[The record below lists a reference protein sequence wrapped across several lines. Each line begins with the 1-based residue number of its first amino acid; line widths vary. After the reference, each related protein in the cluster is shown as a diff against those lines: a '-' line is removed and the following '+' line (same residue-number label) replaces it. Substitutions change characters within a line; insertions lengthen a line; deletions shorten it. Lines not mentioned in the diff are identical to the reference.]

1 MSPISLIGHCR
12 ELLELIFESP
22 NRPADQ
28 TISRFFRDRRYLGA
42 RDRGFISDTVYST
55 LRGAL
60 RVRALCADLLERK
73 APDREARI
81 QLAAE
86 LLRGGGEGEIRQLS
100 IADIRDAARVTDQ
113 QAIELQQRLAAA
125 QEMIANMEQP
135 ERSATEFSL
144 PVWFASRMLAQ
155 FGQEEGQAVMAS
167 LNQQAPITLRCNR
180 LKGGRDQLREL
191 LAERGIPSAP
201 GMYSPDALL
210 LERRMNANAIPEFKQ
225 GWFELQDEGSQM
237 LSVLLDPHPNWKVF
251 DACAGAGGKTL
262 HLSAM
267 MKGRGVVVAHD
278 VNNRRLEEIRPRLR
292 RNDTQNVRVMDHR
305 AFLLQRQN
313 LHGTFSAVVIDAPC
327 SGTGTLRRNPGARLM
342 LEEEMVERVA
352 RLQSEIL
359 DEYSELVEPNGLLM
373 YATCSLLS
381 QENEG
386 QVEAFLGRRRGW
398 VRQTISAPE
407 GMVGADGCFRAL
419 PHRHRTDGFFAVVLR
434 RVG

>member
-1 MSPISLIGHCR
+1 MSPVSLIGHCR

-22 NRPADQ
+22 SRPADQ

-60 RVRALCADLLERK
+60 RVGALCADLLEHK
-73 APDREARI
+73 SPDRQARI

-86 LLRGGGEGEIRQLS
+86 LLRGVGSGSHQLHT
-100 IADIRDAARVTDQ
+100 ADIRDAARVTDQ
-113 QAIELQQRLAAA
+113 QVMELQQKLAAA
-125 QEMIANMEQP
+125 QGAIAEMEQP
-135 ERSATEFSL
+135 QRSATEFSL
-144 PVWFASRMLAQ
+144 PAWFAARMLAQ
-155 FGQEEGQAVMAS
+155 FGEQEGCEIMAS

-180 LKGGRDQLREL
+180 LKGSRDQLREL
-191 LAERGIPSAP
+191 LAERGIPSTP
-201 GMYSPDALL
+201 GLHSPDALL
-210 LERRMNANAIPEFKQ
+210 LERRMNANAIPEFKE

-237 LSVLLDPHPNWKVF
+237 LSVLLDPRPNWKVF

-262 HLSAM
+262 HLAGI

-278 VNNRRLEEIRPRLR
+278 VNNRRLQEIRPRLR
-292 RNDTQNVRVMDHR
+292 RSNTQNVRVMDHR
-305 AFLLQRQN
+305 AFLLQRQK
-313 LHGTFSAVVIDAPC
+313 LHGTFNAVVIDAPC

-342 LEEEMVERVA
+342 LEESMVERVA

-381 QENEG
+381 QENEA
-386 QVEAFLGRRRGW
+386 QVEAFLGRQRGW

-407 GMVGADGCFRAL
+407 GVVDADGYFRAL
-419 PHRHRTDGFFAVVLR
+419 PHRHPTAGFFAALLR